1 MASSFNVKAVHR
13 DGKAELKVGLDNNS
27 KIFNGNGNEILISNE
42 DGSPATISVYNI
54 PYMPENVSEE
64 NKLVTQ
70 DDLKKMMKTIN
81 EAMTSMQ
88 DAMGSLME
96 LAAIVGIQ
104 EEE

>member
-54 PYMPENVSEE
+54 PYIPETASED

-70 DDLKKMMKTIN
+70 DDLKKMMKNIN
-81 EAMTSMQ
+81 EAMNNMQ
-88 DAMGSLME
+88 EAMGSLME
-96 LAAIVGIQ
+96 LAYIIGMDT
-104 EEE
+104 EN